1 LVTDP
6 LVDLAGIPEIA
17 DHCEAIQG
25 ALDAARWDRTLIRA
39 PEIFWNLMRRES
51 GYASAELDG
60 ARPPDDPVSEPDD
73 SPMGRLCQAS
83 LLITADADAQFRT
96 FMHSPMQVWARMH
109 ALADDGPERG
119 RPRDHDNV
127 SDPLHLGVLPPAT
140 EVTSRMLA
148 MAQAIVNSRAPAVL
162 VAAIAHAELAV
173 LRPFA
178 NASYL
183 IARATP
189 RMVLRARDADPLG
202 AASLEVGQREV
213 GRVRYV
219 QALRNYASG
228 SASELVDYL
237 ATYRLWTVTGIERT
251 IAAVSALNA
260 GK

>member
-1 LVTDP
+1 
-6 LVDLAGIPEIA
+6 
-17 DHCEAIQG
+17 
-25 ALDAARWDRTLIRA
+25 
-39 PEIFWNLMRRES
+39 
-51 GYASAELDG
+51 
-60 ARPPDDPVSEPDD
+60 
-73 SPMGRLCQAS
+73 
-83 LLITADADAQFRT
+83 
-96 FMHSPMQVWARMH
+96 
-109 ALADDGPERG
+109 
-119 RPRDHDNV
+119 
-127 SDPLHLGVLPPAT
+127 
-140 EVTSRMLA
+140 MLA

-202 AASLEVGQREV
+202 AASLEVGQRQV